1 SKSAAEIAA
10 YKVTNN
16 NLVAQATLDHQG
28 MLAAQGD
35 ATAAAAK
42 AAAAL
47 VALDAASVR
56 SADLLAQIALLQT
69 ELADNVV
76 TAEAIAA
83 LTVLQA
89 QLAANDALLPD
100 LTPTGTG
107 TGTPPVVVP
116 PVVVPPVVVLPVVVV
131 VPPVVIPPTADDAV
145 ILAALTDSS
154 VAGMNAR
161 LGPAG
166 DPTVPM
172 PDVWT
177 RPEVPT
183 ADMGWAGG
191 TSAMGT
197 FSQGLFVT
205 APPTPVTVPP
215 TPLPNSDFG
224 SDELGFAM

>member
-1 SKSAAEIAA
+1 MTNAELIAALTAADVLASKSAAEIAA

-116 PVVVPPVVVLPVVVV
+116 PVVVPPAV

-161 LGPAG
+161 LGPVG
-166 DPTVPM
+166 DPTAQM

-177 RPEVPT
+177 R
-183 ADMGWAGG
+183 
-191 TSAMGT
+191 
-197 FSQGLFVT
+197 
-205 APPTPVTVPP
+205 
-215 TPLPNSDFG
+215 
-224 SDELGFAM
+224 